1 MTGRRGR
8 WFLER
13 RQPVAN
19 SKNPKRF
26 ENFFPIPR
34 SLSPRFRLP
43 KVVIYKSPGDVN
55 PSHTRRET

>member
-1 MTGRRGR
+1 MTGKRGR

-26 ENFFPIPR
+26 ENFFSFPL
-34 SLSPRFRLP
+34 SLSPQLGFQ
-43 KVVIYKSPGDVN
+43 KS
-55 PSHTRRET
+55 